1 MASMSGPQTK
11 GPDIGPV
18 EPPLNHQVKPAPD
31 IQPSTVK
38 TTESKTR
45 TADDS
50 SVASANGSSATNQT
64 VLSAL
69 FSPAFVAGVGNALFI
84 STLGSPILTGV
95 YASLAVMSFINRL
108 YPISIE
114 QGATSISDQPS
125 PNKKNE
131 RGLLGWLKERYS
143 LPGVCLDANGVAFAL
158 TALACAV
165 KIVASAVSGNF
176 SQLNVQDLAHV
187 VTCAFFSVGDFSGAC
202 LCNAGVA
209 RRERE
214 PWRFEES
221 AKKLWSCLPAAV
233 RSCLANPGAMFS
245 LGNLPL
251 YAATIYTAL
260 SLSESVSSAQIAVT
274 ALGGSFTLAGAT
286 FGVLPLFLGTSKWQ
300 KPLPLICNS
309 TGNALMGIAMITAG
323 VAAGSV
329 GSVIVGLAAVAW
341 AWTNGVY
348 TWQALRGR
356 SSTEGS
362 TPATPQ

>member
-1 MASMSGPQTK
+1 
-11 GPDIGPV
+11 
-18 EPPLNHQVKPAPD
+18 
-31 IQPSTVK
+31 
-38 TTESKTR
+38 
-45 TADDS
+45 
-50 SVASANGSSATNQT
+50 
-64 VLSAL
+64 
-69 FSPAFVAGVGNALFI
+69 
-84 STLGSPILTGV
+84 
-95 YASLAVMSFINRL
+95 MSFINRL

-114 QGATSISDQPS
+114 QGATFISDQPS

-131 RGLLGWLKERYS
+131 RGLVGLLKERFS
-143 LPGVCLDANGVAFAL
+143 LPGVCLDANGVAFGL

-251 YAATIYTAL
+251 YAITIYTAL

-274 ALGGSFTLAGAT
+274 AVGGSFTLAGAA

-323 VAAGSV
+323 VTAGSV

-348 TWQALRGR
+348 TWQALSGR